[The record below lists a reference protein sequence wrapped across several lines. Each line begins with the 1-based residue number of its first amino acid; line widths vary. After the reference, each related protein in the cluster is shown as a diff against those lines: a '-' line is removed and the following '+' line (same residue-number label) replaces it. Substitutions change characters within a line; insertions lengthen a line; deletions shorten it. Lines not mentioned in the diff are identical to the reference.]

1 MAKSKAKKET
11 PLMAQYNRIKAKYP
25 DAILLF
31 RVGDFYETFGEDAIK
46 TANVTGIVLT
56 KRNNG
61 ASASGQ
67 IELAGFPHHALDTY
81 LPKLVKAGF
90 RIAICDQLEEASK
103 AKKLVKRGVTELITP
118 GVALNDKLLDHKS
131 NNFLAALHF
140 HESGGIGVAFLDIS
154 TGEFYLAEGKAEYID
169 KLMSSLQP
177 AEVIYTRQQKE
188 ALMNTFGDEFYT
200 YALDEWI
207 FKFDFAFEK
216 LTSHFGTTTLK
227 GFGVEA
233 MKHAIISAGA
243 CLHYL
248 TETQHPRVG
257 HITKLARIEED
268 HYVWIDRFSARNL
281 ELIHTPHIGGVTL
294 LDIIDQTV
302 TPMGARLMKRW
313 TVLPLKTL
321 PHILQRQEAVESLYQ
336 QREQRQELIDLLKQI
351 GDLERLVSKV
361 ASHKATPRDIV
372 QVKNSLELIGPIKQI
387 CQLDSSRAL
396 KTIGEQLN
404 ACKIAHELIVNTLN
418 DDVPTLIQK
427 GNCIRDGVDA
437 QLDELRDIAQ
447 NGKSRLA
454 DIQIR
459 EAERTGISSLKIG
472 FNNVFGYY
480 LEVTNK
486 YKNDVPEEWIR
497 KQTLTNSERYIT
509 QELKEL
515 EDKILGA
522 EDKLLDIE
530 IQLFQRLVQE
540 LQVFIQPLQQNAY
553 LLAQVDCLA
562 SFAYVSERN
571 QYTKPMLT
579 DELEIHIKQGRHPVI
594 EKQLPIGD
602 QYIPN
607 DVFLGHDEQQIII
620 ITGPNMSGKS
630 AILRQTALIVL
641 MAQMGCF
648 VPAEFAKIG
657 LIDKL
662 FTRVGA
668 SDNLSMGES
677 TFMVEMLE
685 TSSIMNN
692 ISDRSLI
699 LLDEIG
705 RGTSTYDGIS
715 IAWSI
720 AEYLHNNGQC
730 KPKTLFA
737 THYHELNELAQHN
750 ARIKN
755 YHVATKEID
764 QTIIFLRKLVEG
776 GSQHSFGIHVAK
788 LAGMPKWIVTRAEK
802 ILTDL
807 EASREADKK
816 ETKENLSIAA
826 QTQQYQLSIF
836 DVADPLQK
844 EVLTELEE
852 INVNALTP
860 IDALMKLNE
869 LKSKLAKSGLA

>member
-1 MAKSKAKKET
+1 
-11 PLMAQYNRIKAKYP
+11 MAQYNRIKAKYP

-31 RVGDFYETFGEDAIK
+31 RVGDFYETFGEDAIQ

-61 ASASGQ
+61 SSPSGQ

-140 HESGGIGVAFLDIS
+140 HASGGIGVAFLDIS
-154 TGEFYLAEGKAEYID
+154 TGEFYLAEGKADYID
-169 KLMSSLQP
+169 KLINSLQP
-177 AEVIYTRQQKE
+177 AEIIYTRQQKDE
-188 ALMNTFGDEFYT
+188 LIDTFGDEFYT

-207 FKFDFAFEK
+207 FEFDFAFEK

-227 GFGVEA
+227 GFGVEK

-281 ELIHTPHIGGVTL
+281 ELIHSPHIGGVTL
-294 LDIIDQTV
+294 LDILDQTV

-321 PHILQRQEAVESLYQ
+321 PHILQRQEAVESLYNQTEKRQ
-336 QREQRQELIDLLKQI
+336 QLADLMKQI

-361 ASHKATPRDIV
+361 ASHKATPRDIL
-372 QVKNSLELIGPIKQI
+372 QVKNSLELIEPIKEI
-387 CQLDSSRAL
+387 CENDSSRAL
-396 KTIGEQLN
+396 KALGEQLSS
-404 ACKIAHELIVNTLN
+404 CKLAYQLISDTLN
-418 DDVPTLIQK
+418 DEVPALIQK

-437 QLDELRDIAQ
+437 QLDELRDIAK

-459 EAERTGISSLKIG
+459 EAERTGILSLKIG

-530 IQLFQRLVQE
+530 VALFQNLVQE
-540 LQVFIQPLQQNAY
+540 LYPFIQPLQQNAY

-562 SFAYVSERN
+562 SFAYISERN
-571 QYTKPMLT
+571 NYTKPNIT
-579 DELEIHIKQGRHPVI
+579 DSLELQIQQGRHPVI
-594 EKQLPIGD
+594 EKQLPIGEP
-602 QYIPN
+602 YIPN

-648 VPAEFAKIG
+648 VPAESAEIG

-750 ARIKN
+750 SRIKN

-764 QTIIFLRKLVEG
+764 QKIIFLRKLVEG

-788 LAGMPKWIVTRAEK
+788 LAGMPKWIITRAEK
-802 ILTDL
+802 ILEQL
-807 EASREADKK
+807 EASREGEQK
-816 ETKENLSIAA
+816 ELKENLSVAS
-826 QTQQYQLSIF
+826 QSNQYQLSIF
-836 DVADPLQK
+836 DIADPMQK
-844 EVLTELEE
+844 EVLDELET
-852 INVNALTP
+852 INVNTLTP

-869 LKSKLAKSGLA
+869 LKSKLGTS